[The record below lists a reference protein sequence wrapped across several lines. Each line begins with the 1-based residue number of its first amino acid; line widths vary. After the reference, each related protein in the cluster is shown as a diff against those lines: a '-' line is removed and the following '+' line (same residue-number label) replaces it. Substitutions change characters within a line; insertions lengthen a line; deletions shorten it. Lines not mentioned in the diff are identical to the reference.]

1 MRSDNLRRR
10 KYWIKFVDLY
20 YWAYQKEYTDTFNA
34 CFTEIIKFFD
44 GSYDNPYDTT
54 QKLPAIF
61 YTDEQFIECMLD
73 MFENRRLAWPAR
85 IGYWSFRNHELID
98 TENKANIDIMMRMGQ
113 RITEICRLNRDKWT
127 RLIGLNALPYNPLEN
142 YNMTEEETTEGGK
155 EWGGTSVRTGSTT
168 LTPTGSTQNDRSI
181 KSAEIS
187 HVSVSGP
194 IDSFTVQDGSITNVV
209 FTDKSE
215 TLTEGIATTS
225 GTEQGKT
232 NGSSTASISG
242 STITTSAATGA
253 GTTPTST
260 SYATTY
266 DDNETDRKVG
276 HSTQQGTVGSAST
289 TQRVAS
295 QQHIRMGQIES
306 GNPNAYGYTDTE
318 SFTNRSDTLTYNSL
332 TDTDDKELS
341 QSEERTLNRHGNIGV
356 MSTQQMVEAER
367 KLLLSAARQVLNE
380 FANEIFLNLWD

>member
-1 MRSDNLRRR
+1 
-10 KYWIKFVDLY
+10 
-20 YWAYQKEYTDTFNA
+20 
-34 CFTEIIKFFD
+34 
-44 GSYDNPYDTT
+44 
-54 QKLPAIF
+54 
-61 YTDEQFIECMLD
+61 MLD
-73 MFENRRLAWPAR
+73 MFEMRRIAWPQR
-85 IGYWSFRNHELID
+85 FGGWSFVVHHRI
-98 TENKANIDIMMRMGQ
+98 ENVDQANIEILYRLGQ
-113 RITEICRLNRDKWT
+113 RISEICRLNRDKWT
-127 RLIGLNALPYNPLEN
+127 RFIGLNALPYNPLEN
-142 YNMTEEETTEGGK
+142 YNMTEEETTNGGK
-155 EWGGTSVRTGSTT
+155 EWGGTSIRTGSTT

-194 IDSFTVQDGSITNVV
+194 IDSFTVSDGSITNVV
-209 FTDKSE
+209 FADKNE

-232 NGSSTASISG
+232 NGSSTASLSG
-242 STITTSAATGA
+242 STITTTATTGA

-341 QSEERTLNRHGNIGV
+341 QSEERTLSRHGNIGV

-367 KLLLSAARQVLNE
+367 KLLLSAARAILYE
-380 FANEIFLNLWD
+380 FANEIFLNVWD